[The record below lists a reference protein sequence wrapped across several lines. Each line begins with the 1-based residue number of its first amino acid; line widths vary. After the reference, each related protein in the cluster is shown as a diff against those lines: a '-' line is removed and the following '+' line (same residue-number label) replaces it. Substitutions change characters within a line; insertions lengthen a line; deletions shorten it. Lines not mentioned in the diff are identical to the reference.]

1 MEMQKE
7 AEEKQQQKMLE
18 SEELFDN
25 IHALPCHPLEG
36 GSFVTNS
43 SILFN
48 AL

>member
-25 IHALPCHPLEG
+25 IHAHLGPHVDAIEPLLIE
-36 GSFVTNS
+36 VIHN
-43 SILFN
+43 LY
-48 AL
+48 